1 MNVRRPSLGRRSGG
15 TLPFVVALLTAAGIG
30 VAVPSASAG
39 QTSAESRSAALG
51 ARLTA
56 ASFSDPGSADRPW
69 VRWTLSADSSIAE
82 LQRELKEMASE
93 GIAGAEIG
101 QGYFPSGDKLTA
113 LFKTANSLGIAL
125 SLSHGPVSAPDGF
138 SIDDDQARKQLSY
151 GSKAVGG
158 GKSISGAL
166 PKPSTGNRTTLV
178 SVLAYRC
185 SGSCATSGAT
195 TLDEGS
201 VVDLTSRVKN
211 TDTAGVDGGTT
222 TGSLEWT
229 APSGGDWTVLAFW
242 SVGVQAQPDLLTKAG
257 TKTLTGN
264 MDEQFAPVR
273 QFMRANGAD
282 FLYDSHTGDRGSP
295 TDTWSNSMKADF
307 KREAGYSITDYLP
320 LLVRQGSSSAS
331 ATAWAFEFDSK
342 TSKKFRNDFDQAR
355 TDLWIDNHV
364 TPLKKWAKST
374 YHYAIR
380 LQPYGENGA
389 AVDSIQAAANLDRVE
404 TETLWFGDEVDNY
417 LPEASANHMTGNKW
431 YSIEGSAAVNQA
443 YAQTLQ
449 DQVIRMNK
457 AYAGGVTK
465 LVYHTYPSDTG
476 NTSTWPGYSLFP
488 TSFSGSWGD
497 RNPDWA
503 SDAKVYND
511 YFARNQ
517 LVLTQGEARTD
528 VAVYS
533 QNYTY
538 QQPYNQNDLQYW
550 SDPKLSRAGY
560 TRDYVNP
567 TLLDEPNAT
576 VRNKRLAADG
586 PDYKALILD
595 STQLPTAAAS
605 RDSIPADTAKKILGY
620 ARAGLPVI
628 IVGAAP
634 STSPGIDTKADSGVR
649 SAMAAL
655 LKQRS
660 VHVVASEADVPALLK
675 KLGIKP
681 SAEPAT
687 DSPLLSVH
695 RQDADTDYYWLYNQS
710 TVTQD
715 DEPATLFEPNTS
727 AEPTE
732 TDVTLQGHGTPY
744 QLNTWT
750 GEITPIAE
758 YTAHQ
763 DSVTVHVSLTGDDST
778 VIALSPDPE
787 RFGSHRTGSL
797 HVVSTTADSAVLQPD
812 GGLAVTAA
820 EAGTYTT
827 VLSNGRKVTTK
838 VSSAGPAVDLT
849 TAPWSLNAQDWRPA
863 AAYGTTGADAVRTDK
878 NTVHVDLKRLTAWT
892 GIPEL
897 KDASGVGTYTTTV
910 TLPSSWKKG
919 TGARLGLGQVTDS
932 FSLTV
937 NGTEVPTPNQL
948 SATADIGTYL
958 HAGKNTITVQ
968 VSTSLI
974 NRLRTLNSALSS
986 RTAQPNGLVG
996 PVTLTPYSVTRV
1008 G

>member
-1 MNVRRPSLGRRSGG
+1 
-15 TLPFVVALLTAAGIG
+15 
-30 VAVPSASAG
+30 
-39 QTSAESRSAALG
+39 
-51 ARLTA
+51 
-56 ASFSDPGSADRPW
+56 
-69 VRWTLSADSSIAE
+69 
-82 LQRELKEMASE
+82 MASE

-113 LFKTANSLGIAL
+113 LLRTANSLGMAL

-138 SIDDDQARKQLSY
+138 SVNNDQARKQLSY
-151 GSKAVGG
+151 GSKPVSGG
-158 GKSISGAL
+158 ASVSGAL

-178 SVLAYRC
+178 SVRAYRC
-185 SGSCATSGAT
+185 SGSCSTSGSV
-195 TLDEGS
+195 TLDKDS
-201 VVDLTSRVKN
+201 AVDLTSRVRN
-211 TDTAGVDGGTT
+211 TDTAGVEGGTT
-222 TGSLEWT
+222 TGTLEWT
-229 APSGGDWTVLAFW
+229 APAGGDWVVLAFW
-242 SVGVQAQPDLLTKAG
+242 SVGVQAQPDLLTRAG
-257 TKTLTGN
+257 TQTLTGN
-264 MDEQFAPVR
+264 MDEQLAPVK
-273 QFMRANGAD
+273 QLMRANGGD

-307 KREAGYSITDYLP
+307 QREAGYSITDYLP

-331 ATAWAFEFDSK
+331 ATAPAFEFDSK
-342 TSKKFRNDFDQAR
+342 TSKKFRNDFNQVR
-355 TDLWIDNHV
+355 TDLWMDNHIK
-364 TPLKKWAKST
+364 PLKKWAKST
-374 YHYAIR
+374 YNYAVR

-417 LPEASANHMTGNKW
+417 LPEASANHMNGNKW
-431 YSIEGSAAVNQA
+431 YSIEGSAAVSQA

-503 SDAKVYND
+503 SDAKTYND

-517 LVLTQGEARTD
+517 LVLTQGEAKTD
-528 VAVYS
+528 VAVYM

-550 SDPKLSRAGY
+550 SDPKLSEAGY

-576 VRNKRLAADG
+576 VRNKRLATDG
-586 PDYKALILD
+586 PDYKALVLD

-605 RDSIPADTAKKILGY
+605 RDSILAGTAKKILGY
-620 ARAGLPVI
+620 AKAGLPVI
-628 IVGAAP
+628 IVGEAP
-634 STSPGIDTKADSGVR
+634 STAPGIDAKGDKDVR
-649 SAMAAL
+649 STMAAL
-655 LKQRS
+655 LKQKS
-660 VHVVASEADVPALLK
+660 VHVVASEANVPALLDK
-675 KLGIKP
+675 HGIKP

-687 DSPLLSVH
+687 DGPLLSVH
-695 RQDADTDYYWLYNQS
+695 RQDSDTDYYWLYNQS

-727 AEPTE
+727 AKPLEA
-732 TDVTLQGHGTPY
+732 DVTLQGHGTPY

-758 YTAHQ
+758 YTTHH

-778 VIALSPDPE
+778 IIALSSNPK
-787 RFGSHRTGSL
+787 RFGAHSAKSP
-797 HVVSTTADSAVLQPD
+797 HVVSTTADSAMIRSD
-812 GGLAVTAA
+812 GTVAVAA
-820 EAGTYTT
+820 AQAGTYTT
-827 VLSNGRKVTTK
+827 VMDNGRKVTTK
-838 VSSAGPAVDLT
+838 ISSAGPAVDLT
-849 TAPWSLNAQDWRPA
+849 TASWSLDAQDWQPA
-863 AAYGTTGADAVRTDK
+863 AAYGTTGADAVKTTK
-878 NTVHVDLKRLTAWT
+878 KTVHVDLDGLKAWT
-892 GIPEL
+892 SIPEL

-919 TGARLGLGQVTDS
+919 TGARLGLGQMTDS

-937 NGTEVPTPNQL
+937 NGSRTIPNQL
-948 SATADIGTYL
+948 SATADIGMYL
-958 HAGKNTITVQ
+958 HAGKNTITVK
-968 VSTSLI
+968 VSTTLI
-974 NRLRTLNSALSS
+974 NRLRTLNSVLSS
-986 RTAQPNGLVG
+986 RTAQANGLVG
-996 PVTLTPYSVTRV
+996 PVTLTPYTVTRV